1 MTLEEASGSWLLLA
15 RGGGPT
21 ADKPTVTF
29 TPPADADQVS
39 HAMTLRVADC
49 RAANEVPLSPGAA
62 FLTAPRDRGGET
74 TVLPARSRR
83 PFGGNQPVHSQLIAA

>member
-1 MTLEEASGSWLLLA
+1 MTLEAASGSWLLLVSS
-15 RGGGPT
+15 GGPT

-49 RAANEVPLSPGAA
+49 QAAYEVLLSRGAA
-62 FLTAPRDRGGET
+62 VLTAPHDWGGEI
-74 TVLPARSRR
+74 TVLPA
-83 PFGGNQPVHSQLIAA
+83 